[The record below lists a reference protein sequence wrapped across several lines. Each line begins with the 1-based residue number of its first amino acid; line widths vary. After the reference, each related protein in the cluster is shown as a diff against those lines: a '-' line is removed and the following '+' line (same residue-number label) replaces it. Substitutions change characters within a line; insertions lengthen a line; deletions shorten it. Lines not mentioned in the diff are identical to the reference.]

1 MNPEKLEQLRASIER
16 LADVS
21 YNTGFIFG
29 SLSGLAMGIIITLAV
44 IAWRKRKDQG

>member
-29 SLSGLAMGIIITLAV
+29 SLSGIAVGIIVTLIV
-44 IAWRKRKDQG
+44 IAWRKPKTDG